1 MLTILF
7 VYTYYSAGKNERKF
21 SCSQCAAVFK
31 TSKAQ
36 LLHIKNKHSQES
48 QSSTVLVPQLKPHGP
63 ALTQTA
69 NGQPQMLIMETVG
82 PAPQQMDKLDPEEI
96 KRLIEKLGNV
106 QKVNQLVIL
115 PLQPQSFGSP
125 HSQPLMQ
132 PLHVNFTESTVQPT
146 QCEKSDTDSSKTEQI
161 NLQLSAEIGDLQ
173 QKETVLSQ
181 EEKNISSENSD
192 TQVRAV
198 ELTQTE
204 VQMQMDEINFEL
216 IPIQTET
223 SVLLDQTT
231 LQVEAP
237 QNDSVNEIAQ
247 IAEELIP
254 VTQGI
259 AALETNNELSF
270 IPQPETAKSHHVEE
284 NNVPVDTVALEEMV
298 TNVETPCPTQILDS
312 TELSVESESLV
323 VSEQCDVGKLSEPQE
338 LQEIQAQKDQAESEK
353 EPSMPVEPQ
362 SQPDSL
368 STVQNDTV
376 IDLQQS
382 SVLTPDQ
389 TRASLQDCPFVQK
402 KLPTKKKRS
411 KKQLADKIE
420 TKETSEVCGG
430 KVATTMKVNTSKSTS
445 KVITKKREK
454 AKNKKL
460 VVRFGPAEKK
470 KTSTPK
476 VIKTSKTKQNQ
487 NQQIS
492 NQDQVPVLS
501 QHDNKLDFNQKLQK
515 DKKGKGVKSPLKV
528 AVKTAGQ
535 ITNSS
540 DTVLVETEAT
550 QQVKTQKRKMKN
562 QNNLDKK
569 SNSIQEAHQDE
580 TMVPVQKKKK
590 QGKASENEYPKKPKV
605 RKTQNDGLKK
615 NTHKLPK
622 RKITRAKSRPDVP
635 HLAHI
640 EKQALLLLKGH
651 KQPQLK
657 VHKLDATELEK
668 SPPSKCD
675 NKVLKKTKTAP
686 SKSLNAAHQK
696 KTKSGGNNLLECQVE
711 PLSFEMPSV
720 ENSPGSVTT
729 KPKIVRKR
737 KAPTKIDQEIALSP
751 PYSQLTLGCQ
761 DCGKTFS
768 EVSALQEHM
777 AFWHSAGK
785 AAFPDETIDVAK
797 KRVISP
803 GPNEKCIPPNVFE
816 IQVATDWDMETEV
829 GEIVGE
835 RLSFPAL
842 SPSPSLTLASGGVEG
857 KEQER
862 DKDVEG
868 IVSGLEQPP
877 EQNPLEVC
885 KIPSQASTPALSKS
899 IMPQDL
905 TENTSESVSSKKEQ
919 CHDVGSITEI
929 SCAELS
935 REEEIK
941 EELPLEVNLV
951 MVGEKHADD
960 NHNTQIGSIS
970 GVSQEHESEVS
981 NSQPQESAKN
991 AVVALTENV
1000 LTEPEIKQ
1008 EEEEVLVRRVDDHKR
1023 VTGENSVTKGKK
1035 GVGRSRGKKPLGR
1048 RTSTENRSTKDME
1061 GNKDPQECQVLYHLC
1076 VLDTPEGK
1084 NKEKDMNE
1092 VNASE
1097 TCQQSSSEE
1106 APEEQV
1112 VFELDSVT
1120 TSVMDI
1126 VNSEDNSF
1134 EESREL
1140 VRDGSSPGII
1150 LEKFLTARERNMEN
1164 PNTQSQTR
1172 VSVFACFPDSS
1183 DVVL

>member
-1 MLTILF
+1 M
-7 VYTYYSAGKNERKF
+7 
-21 SCSQCAAVFK
+21 
-31 TSKAQ
+31 
-36 LLHIKNKHSQES
+36 
-48 QSSTVLVPQLKPHGP
+48 LVPQLKPPGL

-69 NGQPQMLIMETVG
+69 NGQPQTLIMETVG
-82 PAPQQMDKLDPEEI
+82 AAPQQIDKLDPEEI

-125 HSQPLMQ
+125 HSQRLMQ
-132 PLHVNFTESTVQPT
+132 PLHVKFTDSTVQPT
-146 QCEKSDTDSSKTEQI
+146 QCDKCYTDSSKTEKN
-161 NLQLSAEIGDLQ
+161 NLQLSTEIGGV
-173 QKETVLSQ
+173 QKKGTVLSQ
-181 EEKNISSENSD
+181 EETNISSENSD

-204 VQMQMDEINFEL
+204 VQMQMDEIYLEL

-231 LQVEAP
+231 IQVEAP

-254 VTQGI
+254 LTQGI
-259 AALETNNELSF
+259 AALETNNEPPF
-270 IPQPETAKSHHVEE
+270 IPQTETEKSHHVEE
-284 NNVPVDTVALEEMV
+284 DNVSVDTVALEETV
-298 TNVETPCPTQILDS
+298 TNLETPCPAQILDS

-323 VSEQCDVGKLSEPQE
+323 VSEQCDVGKLSEPHE
-338 LQEIQAQKDQAESEK
+338 LQEIQAPKDQAESDK

-368 STVQNDTV
+368 STVQNDTF

-389 TRASLQDCPFVQK
+389 NRASLQDYHLVQK
-402 KLPTKKKRS
+402 KFPTKKKRS
-411 KKQLADKIE
+411 NKQLAERIE
-420 TKETSEVCGG
+420 TKKTSEVFGG
-430 KVATTMKVNTSKSTS
+430 KVAITNKVNTSKSTS
-445 KVITKKREK
+445 NVITKKREK

-492 NQDQVPVLS
+492 DQDQVPILS

-515 DKKGKGVKSPLKV
+515 DKKGKGVKSPLKA

-535 ITNSS
+535 ITYLS
-540 DTVLVETEAT
+540 DIVLLETEAT
-550 QQVKTQKRKMKN
+550 QQVKTQKRKIKI
-562 QNNLDKK
+562 QNILDKK
-569 SNSIQEAHQDE
+569 SNSIQAAHQDE

-590 QGKASENEYPKKPKV
+590 QGKASENEYPKKPKI

-622 RKITRAKSRPDVP
+622 RKTIQVKSRPDVP

-657 VHKLDATELEK
+657 VHKLDATELEQ
-668 SPPSKCD
+668 SPPRKSD
-675 NKVLKKTKTAP
+675 KVLKKTKTAL
-686 SKSLNAAHQK
+686 SKSFNVAHQK
-696 KTKSGGNNLLECQVE
+696 KTKSVGNNLLECQVE

-720 ENSPGSVTT
+720 ENSPRSVTI

-785 AAFPDETIDVAK
+785 AAFPDETIDVVK
-797 KRVISP
+797 KRVIRP
-803 GPNEKCIPPNVFE
+803 GPNEKIIPPNVFE

-829 GEIVGE
+829 GEIVAE

-842 SPSPSLTLASGGVEG
+842 SPSPSFTLASGGVEE
-857 KEQER
+857 KEQGG

-868 IVSGLEQPP
+868 IVSGLEQPQK
-877 EQNPLEVC
+877 QNHLEVC
-885 KIPSQASTPALSKS
+885 KIPSQASTPGLSKC

-905 TENTSESVSSKKEQ
+905 TESTSESVSSEKGQ
-919 CHDVGSITEI
+919 CHNVSSITET
-929 SCAELS
+929 SCAEL
-935 REEEIK
+935 RDAAEEEIK
-941 EELPLEVNLV
+941 EELPLDVNLV
-951 MVGEKHADD
+951 MVGEKNADD

-970 GVSQEHESEVS
+970 GVSQEQESEVS
-981 NSQPQESAKN
+981 NSCPQPQESAKD
-991 AVVALTENV
+991 ADVALTQNV

-1023 VTGENSVTKGKK
+1023 VMGENSVTKGKK
-1035 GVGRSRGKKPLGR
+1035 GVGRSHGKKPLGR
-1048 RTSTENRSTKDME
+1048 RTSTANRSTKDMN

-1076 VLDTPEGK
+1076 VVDTPEGE

-1126 VNSEDNSF
+1126 VNAEDNSF

-1140 VRDGSSPGII
+1140 VQDGSSPGII

-1164 PNTQSQTR
+1164 PSTQSQTR

>member
-1 MLTILF
+1 M
-7 VYTYYSAGKNERKF
+7 
-21 SCSQCAAVFK
+21 
-31 TSKAQ
+31 
-36 LLHIKNKHSQES
+36 
-48 QSSTVLVPQLKPHGP
+48 LVPQLKPPGL
-63 ALTQTA
+63 ALTQTT
-69 NGQPQMLIMETVG
+69 NGQPQTLIMETVG
-82 PAPQQMDKLDPEEI
+82 PAPQQIDKLDPEEI

-115 PLQPQSFGSP
+115 PFQPQSFGSP
-125 HSQPLMQ
+125 HSQRLMQ
-132 PLHVNFTESTVQPT
+132 PLHVKFTDSTVQPT
-146 QCEKSDTDSSKTEQI
+146 QCDKCDTDSSKTEKI
-161 NLQLSAEIGDLQ
+161 NLHLSTEIGGLQ
-173 QKETVLSQ
+173 QKETVLSE
-181 EEKNISSENSD
+181 EEKIMSSENSD

-204 VQMQMDEINFEL
+204 VQMDEIYLEL

-231 LQVEAP
+231 IQVEAQ
-237 QNDSVNEIAQ
+237 QNNSVNEIAQ

-254 VTQGI
+254 LTQGI
-259 AALETNNELSF
+259 AALETNNEPPF
-270 IPQPETAKSHHVEE
+270 IPQPETEKSHHVEE
-284 NNVPVDTVALEEMV
+284 DNVPVDTVALEETC
-298 TNVETPCPTQILDS
+298 TNLETPCPAQILDS
-312 TELSVESESLV
+312 TELSVESLSRQSLV
-323 VSEQCDVGKLSEPQE
+323 VSEQCDVGKLSEPHE
-338 LQEIQAQKDQAESEK
+338 LQEIQAPKDQAESEK

-362 SQPDSL
+362 SQPNSL
-368 STVQNDTV
+368 STVQNDTL

-389 TRASLQDCPFVQK
+389 TRASLQDSPLVQK
-402 KLPTKKKRS
+402 KFPTKKKRS

-420 TKETSEVCGG
+420 TKTSEVCGG
-430 KVATTMKVNTSKSTS
+430 KVAITKKVNTSKSTS
-445 KVITKKREK
+445 NVITKKREK

-470 KTSTPK
+470 KNSSPK

-492 NQDQVPVLS
+492 DQDQVPILS

-515 DKKGKGVKSPLKV
+515 DKKGKGVKSPLKA

-535 ITNSS
+535 ITYLS
-540 DTVLVETEAT
+540 DIVLLETEAT

-562 QNNLDKK
+562 QINLDKK
-569 SNSIQEAHQDE
+569 SNSIQETHQDE

-590 QGKASENEYPKKPKV
+590 QGKASENEYTKKPKV

-622 RKITRAKSRPDVP
+622 RKTKQANSRPDVP
-635 HLAHI
+635 HLVHI

-657 VHKLDATELEK
+657 VHKLDATELEQ
-668 SPPSKCD
+668 SPPRKSD
-675 NKVLKKTKTAP
+675 KVLKKTKKAL
-686 SKSLNAAHQK
+686 SKSFNAAHQK
-696 KTKSGGNNLLECQVE
+696 KTKSVGNNLFQVE

-751 PYSQLTLGCQ
+751 PYSELTLGCQ

-785 AAFPDETIDVAK
+785 AAFPDETVDVVK
-797 KRVISP
+797 KRVIRP
-803 GPNEKCIPPNVFE
+803 GPNEKNIPPNVFE

-842 SPSPSLTLASGGVEG
+842 SPSPSFTLASGGVEENQQG
-857 KEQER
+857 G

-868 IVSGLEQPP
+868 IVSGLERPH

-905 TENTSESVSSKKEQ
+905 TESTSESVSSEKGQ
-919 CHDVGSITEI
+919 CHDVSSITKT
-929 SCAELS
+929 SCAEL
-935 REEEIK
+935 RDAAEEEIK
-941 EELPLEVNLV
+941 EELPLDVNLV
-951 MVGEKHADD
+951 MVGEKNADD

-970 GVSQEHESEVS
+970 GVSQEQESEVS
-981 NSQPQESAKN
+981 NSCPQPQESAKD
-991 AVVALTENV
+991 ADVALTQNV

-1023 VTGENSVTKGKK
+1023 VMGENSVTKGKK
-1035 GVGRSRGKKPLGR
+1035 GVGRSHGKKPLGR
-1048 RTSTENRSTKDME
+1048 RTSTANRSTKDMN

-1076 VLDTPEGK
+1076 VVDTPEGE

-1140 VRDGSSPGII
+1140 VRVGSSPGII

-1164 PNTQSQTR
+1164 PSTQSQTR

>member
-1 MLTILF
+1 M
-7 VYTYYSAGKNERKF
+7 
-21 SCSQCAAVFK
+21 
-31 TSKAQ
+31 
-36 LLHIKNKHSQES
+36 
-48 QSSTVLVPQLKPHGP
+48 LVPQLKPPGP
-63 ALTQTA
+63 ALTQTPTW
-69 NGQPQMLIMETVG
+69 NGQPQTLIMETVG

-115 PLQPQSFGSP
+115 PLQPQRFGSP

-132 PLHVNFTESTVQPT
+132 PLHVKFTDSTIQPT

-173 QKETVLSQ
+173 QKTVLSQ
-181 EEKNISSENSD
+181 EEKNISSENS
-192 TQVRAV
+192 QVRAV

-204 VQMQMDEINFEL
+204 VQMQMDEINLEL

-231 LQVEAP
+231 LQVEAQ

-259 AALETNNELSF
+259 AALETNNELPF

-284 NNVPVDTVALEEMV
+284 DNVPVDTVALEETV
-298 TNVETPCPTQILDS
+298 TNVEMPCPTQILDS
-312 TELSVESESLV
+312 TELSVDSESLV

-338 LQEIQAQKDQAESEK
+338 LQEIQAQKAQAESEK
-353 EPSMPVEPQ
+353 EPSMSVEPQ

-382 SVLTPDQ
+382 SVLTTDQ

-420 TKETSEVCGG
+420 TKETSEICGG
-430 KVATTMKVNTSKSTS
+430 KVATTKKVNISKSTS

-454 AKNKKL
+454 SKNKKL

-492 NQDQVPVLS
+492 DQDQVPILS
-501 QHDNKLDFNQKLQK
+501 QHDIKLDFNQKLQK
-515 DKKGKGVKSPLKV
+515 DKKGKGVKSPLKA

-590 QGKASENEYPKKPKV
+590 QGKTSENEYPKKPKV

-622 RKITRAKSRPDVP
+622 RKMTQAKSRPDVP

-675 NKVLKKTKTAP
+675 KVLKKTKTAP

-696 KTKSGGNNLLECQVE
+696 KRKSGGNNLLECQVE

-785 AAFPDETIDVAK
+785 AAFPDETTDVAK
-797 KRVISP
+797 KRVIRP

-842 SPSPSLTLASGGVEG
+842 SPSPSLTHASCGVEG
-857 KEQER
+857 KEQEG

-877 EQNPLEVC
+877 GQNPLEVC

-899 IMPQDL
+899 IMPQEL
-905 TENTSESVSSKKEQ
+905 TENTSESVSSKK
-919 CHDVGSITEI
+919 
-929 SCAELS
+929 
-935 REEEIK
+935 
-941 EELPLEVNLV
+941 
-951 MVGEKHADD
+951 
-960 NHNTQIGSIS
+960 
-970 GVSQEHESEVS
+970 
-981 NSQPQESAKN
+981 
-991 AVVALTENV
+991 
-1000 LTEPEIKQ
+1000 
-1008 EEEEVLVRRVDDHKR
+1008 
-1023 VTGENSVTKGKK
+1023 NSVMMSDPSQKLIALKSAEMQQRKK
-1035 GVGRSRGKKPLGR
+1035 LKKNCP
-1048 RTSTENRSTKDME
+1048 
-1061 GNKDPQECQVLYHLC
+1061 
-1076 VLDTPEGK
+1076 
-1084 NKEKDMNE
+1084 
-1092 VNASE
+1092 
-1097 TCQQSSSEE
+1097 
-1106 APEEQV
+1106 
-1112 VFELDSVT
+1112 
-1120 TSVMDI
+1120 
-1126 VNSEDNSF
+1126 
-1134 EESREL
+1134 
-1140 VRDGSSPGII
+1140 
-1150 LEKFLTARERNMEN
+1150 
-1164 PNTQSQTR
+1164 
-1172 VSVFACFPDSS
+1172 
-1183 DVVL
+1183 